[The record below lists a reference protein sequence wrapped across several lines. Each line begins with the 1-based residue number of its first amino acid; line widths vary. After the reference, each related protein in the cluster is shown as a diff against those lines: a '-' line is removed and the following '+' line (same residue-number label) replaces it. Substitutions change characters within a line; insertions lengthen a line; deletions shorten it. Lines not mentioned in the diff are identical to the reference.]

1 MMVQPLSNGL
11 VEINTGR
18 TYEKSFGCMKLIEF
32 LTKDGI
38 TDWDQWHYRHNQA
51 ERGECHYKDRC
62 PIYEKTANKFK
73 INNTGNEERKKIDG
87 TRSHR

>member
-1 MMVQPLSNGL
+1 MATPRSTGL
-11 VEINTGR
+11 FEING
-18 TYEKSFGCMKLIEF
+18 EKESRDGFGCMKLIEF

-73 INNTGNEERKKIDG
+73 INNTVNEERKKIGG